1 MAGPLDRL
9 IGRVVDVWE
18 KRATVCLAGPM
29 GRRGRVFAVWADC
42 LAEPGKKRTVR
53 SSEVWAGCSAGP
65 LKVAV
70 GLDEVL
76 DREV

>member
-18 KRATVCLAGPM
+18 KRATVCLA
-29 GRRGRVFAVWADC
+29 
-42 LAEPGKKRTVR
+42 EPGKEGTVR
-53 SSEVWAGCSAGP
+53 SRKVRAGCSAGP
-65 LKVAV
+65 LEVAV
-70 GLDEVL
+70 RLDEVL